1 MSDKGSTKSCLE
13 LQSLLGS
20 FISGLDS
27 PLPND
32 VQEAVNSLM
41 GCQTAGLS
49 PSLFYEVVEQSAV
62 AISITDSK
70 ANILYANPAFSRVT
84 GYSTTEVVGKNESML
99 SDHNTPSIV
108 YETMWGRL
116 LQQKPW
122 TGMLIN
128 RKKGGERYLADLT
141 IAPVVG
147 SDGEVSHY
155 LGLHRD
161 VTEQQRLEQANKN
174 QKALIESVVNSATV
188 AIVVLDEIENVVMDN
203 LTYKAYAS
211 EMGKATKED
220 ELAIDLLDK
229 IKQNLGEEYT
239 ALARRSGSF
248 SDQVISF
255 TSEHN
260 LSARWFNCSGSWF
273 SETDA
278 SADNFFES
286 KKHHYLLL
294 VVNDITKIKR
304 QEDEI
309 RVNTMRALLA
319 EEEMNQGIRET
330 LLGAMYQMQ
339 EPSNLIQAA
348 SETLSRRIKSIESGE
363 TVLSVLRQARD
374 SSMNAIE
381 TLQRCLPES
390 VNTEPSSMLNI
401 NDILRDMLSIATKRM
416 LSLGITVIWEPEA
429 RLPLTYGQNKRL
441 HSLAKNLIDNA
452 IDAIESGPR
461 QSSRELYVSTKLHG
475 EVVRIVIQ
483 DSGHGIPAEL
493 RSKVF
498 EPFFTTRHQAGK
510 ASGMGLT
517 IVQDVIT
524 DHLGTITI
532 DPEYKSG
539 CRIVVEL
546 PVRQDE
552 DWGV

>member
-27 PLPND
+27 SLPSD
-32 VQEAVNSLM
+32 VQEAINSLM

-49 PSLFYEVVEQSAV
+49 PALFYEVVEQSSV
-62 AISITDSK
+62 AISITDTK
-70 ANILYANPAFSRVT
+70 ANILYANPAFFRVT
-84 GYSTTEVVGKNESML
+84 GYKMSEMLGKNESML
-99 SDHNTPSIV
+99 SDHNTPPIV

-116 LQQKPW
+116 LQKKPW

-147 SDGEVSHY
+147 SDGETSHY

-174 QKALIESVVNSATV
+174 QKTLIESVINGATV
-188 AIVVLDEIENVVMDN
+188 AIVVLDENNNMVMDN
-203 LTYKAYAS
+203 LTYKAYTS
-211 EMGKATKED
+211 EMGRGNANY
-220 ELAIDLLDK
+220 ELAHDLLVK
-229 IKQNLGEEYT
+229 IKENLADGYT
-239 ALARRSGSF
+239 DLSKRGGSF
-248 SDQVISF
+248 RDQVISF
-255 TSEHN
+255 NCEDPINS
-260 LSARWFNCSGSWF
+260 RWFNCSGSWF
-273 SETDA
+273 NEMDF

-286 KKHHYLLL
+286 KKHRYLLL
-294 VVNDITKIKR
+294 IINDITQLKR

-319 EEEMNQGIRET
+319 EEEMNQGIREA
-330 LLGAMYQMQ
+330 LLGAMYQVQ
-339 EPSNLIQAA
+339 EPFNLIQAA
-348 SETLSRRIKSIESGE
+348 SETLSRRIKNIESGE
-363 TVLSVLRQARD
+363 AVLSVLRQARD
-374 SSMNAIE
+374 SSLNAIE

-390 VNTEPSSMLNI
+390 ANSEPWEMLNI
-401 NDILRDMLSIATKRM
+401 NGILRDMLSLSTKRM
-416 LSLGITVIWEPEA
+416 LSLGITVNWSPDPH
-429 RLPLTYGQNKRL
+429 LPPTYGQDKRL
-441 HSLAKNLIDNA
+441 HSLAKHLIDNA
-452 IDAIESGPR
+452 IDAIEFGPR
-461 QSSRELYVSTKLHG
+461 DSSRELMVSTQLCSG
-475 EVVRIVIQ
+475 ALRIVIQ
-483 DSGHGIPAEL
+483 DSGHGIPANL

-524 DHLGTITI
+524 DHRGTITV
-532 DPEYKSG
+532 DPNYIKG
-539 CRIVVEL
+539 CRIVVEI
-546 PVRQDE
+546 PVRQAE
-552 DWGV
+552 R